1 MVIWDAKDG
10 YVVRP
15 RCEIN
20 VCFGTIEVGRREAEV
35 VGEKDGMKAV
45 HQSCGL
51 DVGRRAPV
59 VPYVV
64 PVKVRARA
72 AEVVELTDGRSR
84 LVPLV
89 RRPEILLLAIDLV
102 EHDGS
107 V

>member
-1 MVIWDAKDG
+1 MRVMS
-10 YVVRP
+10 
-15 RCEIN
+15 
-20 VCFGTIEVGRREAEV
+20 T
-35 VGEKDGMKAV
+35 V

-51 DVGRRAPV
+51 DVGCRAPV

-89 RRPEILLLAIDLV
+89 LRPGLLALAIDLV

-107 V
+107 VSSSDGSKLRG